1 MRKGLFIYALCIFL
15 FETSPLSA
23 QWWNLFAPKDY
34 EDCAES
40 AARDAKSKAALDIL
54 LETCN
59 SKFKGR
65 RKLGGGYTYFD
76 PRQFRD
82 FDIAGPNPTKR
93 EVETIDKQYEVYL
106 EEQRREAAAA
116 AEREEQQRILGAEA
130 ERRRQ
135 QAAADAQAKF
145 AERRKIAAQY
155 IEIVSKNMECRSYN
169 ACSWYALNVGLKNG
183 SRETIS
189 GVSIGWV

>member
-1 MRKGLFIYALCIFL
+1 MPPYGKYKSFSYRFDTLDRSFLFTGDTGWSDAVIDLAKGADVLVTEVTDTDDVIGLMKSRERVCFAKNRSPRRKWPCGQPNNHSAAALKGFFVCALCMVL

-40 AARDAKSKAALDIL
+40 AARDAKSKAALDIF
-54 LETCN
+54 LEACD

-93 EVETIDKQYEVYL
+93 EVETID
-106 EEQRREAAAA
+106 RRPSE
-116 AEREEQQRILGAEA
+116 
-130 ERRRQ
+130 
-135 QAAADAQAKF
+135 
-145 AERRKIAAQY
+145 
-155 IEIVSKNMECRSYN
+155 
-169 ACSWYALNVGLKNG
+169 
-183 SRETIS
+183 
-189 GVSIGWV
+189 